1 MSRGNTLRPLCYLQ
15 GTVGRCREDNRQ
27 SLYHTITNWKL
38 IYTLPCLYHVKML
51 GIEPS
56 INWKCPPTS
65 VLLQSS
71 LWMTINSVH
80 NLINQKKSIVD
91 CHSIVL
97 SLVEPNFWLGIKP
110 LSITTVCRPRSYWS
124 GRSESVVRT
133 INSLYIK

>member
-1 MSRGNTLRPLCYLQ
+1 MRQIHENVGLYLTLVFISNNFKPNVDLHSTMFILCW
-15 GTVGRCREDNRQ
+15 DA
-27 SLYHTITNWKL
+27 
-38 IYTLPCLYHVKML
+38 

-56 INWKCPPTS
+56 ITWKCPPTS

-110 LSITTVCRPRSYWS
+110 LSFTTVCRPRSYWS